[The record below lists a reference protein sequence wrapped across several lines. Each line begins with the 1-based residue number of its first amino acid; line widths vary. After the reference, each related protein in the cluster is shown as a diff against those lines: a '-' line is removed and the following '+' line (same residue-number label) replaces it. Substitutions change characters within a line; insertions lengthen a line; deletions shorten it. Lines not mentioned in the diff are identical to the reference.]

1 MNRRVYIV
9 HGFEGNPHGNWF
21 DWLCAQVKSTG
32 AQAISLAMPNPDK
45 PSTTAWQ
52 FTLDQHIGKP
62 DAHTFLVGHSLG
74 CITLLHFL
82 SRQQPQKIGGLLLA
96 AGFADT
102 LPPLPVLDAYIKAAS
117 PDFDILRK
125 IDMPKHCLVSDND
138 THVPPELT
146 LDMAAKLKSPVTHIP
161 EGGHL
166 MASDGFTQLP
176 QAWGSAETHVDRIN
190 THSNPGFQ
198 TALSA
203 SSPHDRSSER
213 Q

>member
-21 DWLCAQVKSTG
+21 DWLCAQIKSTG

-102 LPPLPVLDAYIKAAS
+102 LPPLPALDAYIKAAS
-117 PDFDILRK
+117 PRFRHPAQNRHAQTLPGFRQRHPCSARTDF
-125 IDMPKHCLVSDND
+125 
-138 THVPPELT
+138 
-146 LDMAAKLKSPVTHIP
+146 
-161 EGGHL
+161 GHG
-166 MASDGFTQLP
+166 SQTQKPCYPYPRRRPFDGFGRLYPTATGL
-176 QAWGSAETHVDRIN
+176 GSAETYVDRIN
-190 THSNPGFQ
+190 THTLIRFSDGFVC
-198 TALSA
+198 L
-203 SSPHDRSSER
+203 SSP
-213 Q
+213 

>member
-1 MNRRVYIV
+1 MALKAIRTA
-9 HGFEGNPHGNWF
+9 NWF

-62 DAHTFLVGHSLG
+62 DAHTLLVGHSLG

-102 LPPLPVLDAYIKAAS
+102 LPPLPALDAYIKAAS

-146 LDMAAKLKSPVTHIP
+146 LDMAAKTQKPCYPYSRRRPF
-161 EGGHL
+161 
-166 MASDGFTQLP
+166 DGFGRLYPTAAGL
-176 QAWGSAETHVDRIN
+176 GSAETHVDRIN
-190 THSNPGFQ
+190 TQYNLVFRRPCMPP
-198 TALSA
+198 
-203 SSPHDRSSER
+203 SP
-213 Q
+213 